1 MNHRKMHKWI
11 PFLLFGCTVGITF
24 SQKDTTL
31 YDEIVIQRN
40 RLNIP
45 VDQATR
51 NVDILTAKEIKKLP
65 ARTVNELLAYVGGV
79 DIRQRG
85 PFGTQADI
93 SIDGG
98 SFEQTLVLINGV
110 KLLDAQTAHN
120 MMNMPI
126 PLDAI
131 ERIEVL
137 RGPAARV
144 YGINALTGAI
154 NIVTKK
160 SKENFFAVNS
170 YAGSS
175 FDSMEEGDGDGIY
188 GGGGIQLTGNFNTK
202 KQTHL
207 ITLSQDSYNGQRY
220 NTASSNTRL
229 FYEGEHQIN
238 DKNTVQWMSGY
249 TYNDFGANGFY
260 AAPGDVESNETV
272 ETALVSL
279 SSSHEFGHFTVSP
292 RISNRY
298 NEDDYRYFGKDI
310 VDIGRSKHYAN
321 ALMVEI
327 NTSVKTTIG
336 DFGLGFESR
345 FDEINSSNIGQ
356 HQRDN
361 HGVSLEYRN
370 VFWRKFI
377 LSAGTYVNYNTDYDW
392 QVYPGIDFAYR
403 FSSNWKVFASA
414 GSGQRIPSFTDLYLN
429 QLPGNVG
436 NPNIQPEDAWAYEAN
451 FEYSKNTL
459 RIKGGCFYRS
469 ITNYIDWVRDTPALP
484 YSPIN
489 VGQNLVHGIHAS
501 ASQQFEL
508 KAKHKIGY
516 TINYTYLRP
525 SYTAV
530 EDVQSKYILESLRN
544 QLILGLHYA
553 YKDFS
558 IQINNRFMERELN
571 DPYLLLSVRVNYD
584 IKQFSIYSDVS
595 NMLNAEYIEAG
606 AVPMPPRWFTLGV
619 RYNWKN
625 K

>member
-1 MNHRKMHKWI
+1 MKKFI
-11 PFLLFGCTVGITF
+11 AFTILTLSSTCAF
-24 SQKDTTL
+24 SQEDTTVFKEVL
-31 YDEIVIQRN
+31 IQGN
-40 RLNIP
+40 RLDIP
-45 VDQATR
+45 VNQATR
-51 NVDILTAKEIKKLP
+51 NIEILTAEDIKKLP
-65 ARTVNELLAYVGGV
+65 ARTVNELLAYVGGIDV
-79 DIRQRG
+79 RQRG
-85 PFGTQADI
+85 PFGNQADI

-120 MMNMPI
+120 MMNIPI

-154 NIVTKK
+154 NIVTK
-160 SKENFFAVNS
+160 SSGESFVAVNTF
-170 YAGSS
+170 AGSS
-175 FDSMEEGDGDGIY
+175 FQEKEAGDGDGIY

-202 KQTHL
+202 KQNHL
-207 ITLSQDSYNGQRY
+207 IALSQDLYNGQRY
-220 NTASSNTRL
+220 NTAQSNTRL
-229 FYEGEHQIN
+229 FYSGKHKIN
-238 DKNTVQWMSGY
+238 NKNSLQWMGGY
-249 TYNDFGANGFY
+249 AYNDFGANGFY
-260 AAPGDVESNETV
+260 AAPGDINSNEIV

-279 SSSHEFGHFTVSP
+279 SSSHQLGRFTISP

-298 NEDDYRYFGKDI
+298 NEDDYRYLGKDI
-310 VDIGRSKHYAN
+310 DIARSKHYSN
-321 ALMVEI
+321 ALMAEI

-361 HGVSLEYRN
+361 HGISLEYRK
-370 VFWRKFI
+370 VFWRKLI
-377 LSAGTYVNYNTDYDW
+377 LTAGTYVNYNTDYDW

-403 FSSNWKVFASA
+403 FSPSWKVYASV

-451 FEYSKNTL
+451 FQYAKSTL
-459 RIKGGCFYRS
+459 KINGGYFYRS
-469 ITNYIDWVRDTPALP
+469 ISNYIDWVREMPSLP

-489 VGQNLVHGIHAS
+489 IGENLVHGIHANI
-501 ASQQFEL
+501 SQQFAIKE
-508 KAKHKIGY
+508 KHKIGY
-516 TINYTYLRP
+516 KVNYTFLKP
-525 SYTAV
+525 SYNS
-530 EDVQSKYILESLRN
+530 EESIQSKHILESLRN
-544 QLILGLHYA
+544 QLIVGLNYA
-553 YKDFS
+553 YSDFS
-558 IQINNRFMERELN
+558 IQINNRFIERELN
-571 DPYLLLSVRVNYD
+571 DPYHLLSVRANYD
-584 IKQFSIYSDVS
+584 INDFSVYADVS
-595 NMLNAEYIEAG
+595 NILNAKYVEAG

-619 RYNWKN
+619 RYVWK